1 MYNSSMIDIILSVI
15 IVVQFLFIVYSDI
28 QNRKERDSLELKIM
42 SGSIHEY
49 RQAVEETDLSSAKLP
64 EDPYLDIENAGIE
77 QILKSKETR

>member
-1 MYNSSMIDIILSVI
+1 
-15 IVVQFLFIVYSDI
+15 
-28 QNRKERDSLELKIM
+28 M

-64 EDPYLDIENAGIE
+64 EDPYLDIEDAGIE